1 MNNKS
6 AGQDKTI
13 WEKII
18 KQKMVTV
25 QGSKS
30 TYKLNDK
37 KNSSVEIHYNSAA
50 RLKVPVRNGQSSEMQ
65 PAVGQRNATLD
76 VTSPDFL
83 VLSRHP
89 TVMNYKHY
97 IPWKRIIKIVF
108 LDA

>member
-37 KNSSVEIHYNSAA
+37 KNSSVEIHYSAT
-50 RLKVPVRNGQSSEMQ
+50 RSKVPDTQSNFSHKSLCA
-65 PAVGQRNATLD
+65 AV
-76 VTSPDFL
+76 
-83 VLSRHP
+83 
-89 TVMNYKHY
+89 
-97 IPWKRIIKIVF
+97 KRQCESG
-108 LDA
+108 